1 MSTLIDPMLF
11 SYCRALRSMPTDQ
24 VVNITRAQL
33 VGDDLARFDREVARA
48 EAPAAEEKHRTVVAL
63 AARALVRL
71 RVRERE
77 QAYGAHDDL
86 DDEMPP
92 WQRENYARWRRSW
105 SIWQA
110 VVKRMEGEAAE

>member
-33 VGDDLARFDREVARA
+33 GGDDLARFDREVARA
-48 EAPAAEEKHRTVVAL
+48 EAPAAQEKHRTVVAL
-63 AARALVRL
+63 AASALVRL
-71 RVRERE
+71 RMRERE
-77 QAYGAHDDL
+77 QAYGAHDA
-86 DDEMPP
+86 EMLP

-110 VVKRMEGEAAE
+110 VVIANEPGDASARR

>member
-33 VGDDLARFDREVARA
+33 GGDDLARFDREVARA
-48 EAPAAEEKHRTVVAL
+48 EAPGENEKHRTVVAL
-63 AARALVRL
+63 AARALVGL

-77 QAYGAHDDL
+77 RAYGAHDQHNE
-86 DDEMPP
+86 EMPP
-92 WQRENYARWRRSW
+92 WLQENYARWRRSW
-105 SIWQA
+105 SVWQA
-110 VVKRMEGEAAE
+110 VVGRMGGDAAE